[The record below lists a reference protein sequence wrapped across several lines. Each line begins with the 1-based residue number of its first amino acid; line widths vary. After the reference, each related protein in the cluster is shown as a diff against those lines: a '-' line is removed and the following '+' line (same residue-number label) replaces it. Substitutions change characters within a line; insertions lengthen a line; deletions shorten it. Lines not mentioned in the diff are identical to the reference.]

1 VAEEKF
7 PPEDDE
13 RKDNPFEEFINRDLG
28 MESVLRGSDSRPA
41 DDDEPIPFQSD
52 DSDDDPSEGTPPRYT
67 GFGLGSGSRFGTL
80 GGTPPQPDGSS
91 PFSRSSPFGSRPFGS
106 SAGNQPPRSPF
117 SSSGPLKPSGNSGTP
132 NSFTGGF
139 SRFTPSRMPPPARP
153 RSLLERVRTEIGKRL
168 LDEIVAVFMATIV
181 VLIVISTMLYI
192 DNLRMNIA
200 LRDGQISE
208 LRTQIEELQRQLA
221 PTSTPEGVP

>member
-28 MESVLRGSDSRPA
+28 MESVLRGSGSRPA
-41 DDDEPIPFQSD
+41 DDDPIPFEDD
-52 DSDDDPSEGTPPRYT
+52 DSDDSPSEDTPPRYS
-67 GFGLGSGSRFGTL
+67 GFGLGSGSRFSTL
-80 GGTPPQPDGSS
+80 GGANPPQPDSSS
-91 PFSRSSPFGSRPFGS
+91 PFSRSSFGSRPFGS
-106 SAGNQPPRSPF
+106 SSGSQPPRGSF
-117 SSSGPLKPSGNSGTP
+117 SSSGPLKPAGNSGSP
-132 NSFTGGF
+132 NSFSGGF
-139 SRFTPSRMPPPARP
+139 SRFTPSRMSPPPRP
-153 RSLLERVRTEIGKRL
+153 MSFWERLRTEIGKRL
-168 LDEIVAVFMATIV
+168 LDEIVGVFIATIV

-192 DNLRMNIA
+192 DNLRMSIA

-221 PTSTPEGVP
+221 PTSTPESVP